1 MTTIDLNEQKIKK
14 IMADRQK
21 DYGDYDENF
30 RLLAIIF
37 NVILHDIL
45 KDDIQPHQVAQLM
58 MGLKLFRT
66 SKKFKSDNYDDLE
79 IYTKMA
85 KNLHKKTIDKKDK
98 DE

>member
-1 MTTIDLNEQKIKK
+1 
-14 IMADRQK
+14 MADRQK
-21 DYGDYDENF
+21 DYGDYDDNF

-66 SKKFKSDNYDDLE
+66 TKKFKV
-79 IYTKMA
+79 ITMM
-85 KNLHKKTIDKKDK
+85 T
-98 DE
+98 